1 LLVSLVLKSFVPIE
15 RKKVAT
21 LAGVAVPSLEV
32 QLLARWVLKQFAAQ
46 RAGTVA
52 RGADL
57 ALGHGLV
64 PAVDP
69 ANPDADA
76 STIDPSLA
84 PSRAPDSSAD
94 SPLLPQLVHLLD
106 MP

>member
-1 LLVSLVLKSFVPIE
+1 MLVSLVLKSFVPIE

-46 RAGTVA
+46 RAGTVE

-57 ALGHGLV
+57 APGLGPGL
-64 PAVDP
+64 AVDL
-69 ANPDADA
+69 ANRDADA

-84 PSRAPDSSAD
+84 PSLAQDNSVGSL
-94 SPLLPQLVHLLD
+94 LLPQSVHLLD

>member
-1 LLVSLVLKSFVPIE
+1 LLVSLVLKSFVLTA

-21 LAGVAVPSLEV
+21 LVDVDVPSLEV
-32 QLLARWVLKQFAAQ
+32 QLLARWVPKPFAAQ
-46 RAGTVA
+46 RAGTVE

-57 ALGHGLV
+57 APGLGPGL
-64 PAVDP
+64 AADP
-69 ANPDADA
+69 ASRDAGV

-84 PSRAPDSSAD
+84 PNHVRDNSVGLL
-94 SPLLPQLVHLLD
+94 LLPQSVHLPG